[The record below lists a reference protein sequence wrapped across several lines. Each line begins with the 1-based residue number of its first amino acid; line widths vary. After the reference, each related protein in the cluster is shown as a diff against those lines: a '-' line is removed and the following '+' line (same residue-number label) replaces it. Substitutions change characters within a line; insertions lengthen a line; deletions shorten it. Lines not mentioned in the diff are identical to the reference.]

1 MTCES
6 LWRLCQA
13 KPDLVVR
20 FHAWFD
26 MFTGTQGEI
35 DYSWCTTNGPLIS
48 RIVPNG
54 NLHGAPIEWW
64 KALTEGTDRFH
75 TPSPSL
81 SMTTRFMNDSEE
93 VEDGSDFEDDVDIEN
108 NQEEYHYQDDSDGY
122 FDLESSVDATGIA
135 ISNGAAV
142 PRHSD
147 TEVVTAP
154 LFTLLPKKPRQM
166 KIL

>member
-1 MTCES
+1 MV
-6 LWRLCQA
+6 RRKRGQYDMR
-13 KPDLVVR
+13 KPLETLSGKARFGCSFPCMVR
-20 FHAWFD
+20 HVHWD
-26 MFTGTQGEI
+26 TG
-35 DYSWCTTNGPLIS
+35 
-48 RIVPNG
+48 IVPNG